1 MKFGL
6 RLPTYL
12 FPEGAATLD
21 TLNAFARRADE
32 LGFDSL
38 WVVDHYLVAR
48 PSYRV
53 AFMDPLQVLAAVA
66 SSSGSMRLGTSV
78 LQLPLRNP
86 VLLAKELATLD
97 WLTNGR
103 VEFGVGNGWQQTE
116 FDGIG
121 VKLTER
127 GRRTDEYLEIM
138 TRLWT
143 EGEVS
148 FKGEYFQFEGVE
160 IFPKPVQKPYPR
172 ISFGG
177 GSTVKEVFAD
187 DRSFV
192 KSERKLDR
200 VFRRIGKYGVGW
212 QATSVSDPELL
223 AQDWDQI
230 AAFAREYGRDPN
242 EIERMQTSYVV
253 LDPDVEVAR
262 RAYGRI
268 VGKDFDEF
276 LTKSSY
282 LFGSGETIVEELHK
296 RAELGIDRMILTP
309 VDTDVSQLD
318 RWATDVLEPFRK
330 LPVASRA

>member
-12 FPEGAATLD
+12 FPDGAATLER
-21 TLNAFARRADE
+21 LNAFAKRANE

-38 WVVDHYLVAR
+38 WVVDHYLIAR

-53 AFMDPLQVLAAVA
+53 AFLDPLQVLAAVA
-66 SSSGSMRLGTSV
+66 SASGNMRLGTSV

-103 VEFGVGNGWQQTE
+103 VEFGVGNGWQAKE
-116 FDGIG
+116 FEGIG
-121 VKLTER
+121 VRLTER
-127 GRRTDEYLEIM
+127 GRRTDEYLEVM

-143 EGEVS
+143 EDEVS
-148 FKGEYFQFEGVE
+148 FHGEYVNFDDIQ
-160 IFPKPVQKPYPR
+160 IPPKPVQKPYPR

-187 DRSFV
+187 DRSFT

-223 AQDWDQI
+223 ADDWQQI
-230 AAFAREYGRDPN
+230 ASFGRE
-242 EIERMQTSYVV
+242 
-253 LDPDVEVAR
+253 
-262 RAYGRI
+262 
-268 VGKDFDEF
+268 
-276 LTKSSY
+276 
-282 LFGSGETIVEELHK
+282 
-296 RAELGIDRMILTP
+296 
-309 VDTDVSQLD
+309 
-318 RWATDVLEPFRK
+318 
-330 LPVASRA
+330 